1 MYKEVYFN
9 TTKGLL
15 NFLNNNNIS
24 KEDII
29 FLEKNNKSEFYLF
42 HLIYNEEDEI
52 TYKSPTFR
60 PPAQIR

>member
-15 NFLNNNNIS
+15 KFLNDNNIL

-42 HLIYNEEDEI
+42 HLIYNEED
-52 TYKSPTFR
+52 KSPTFK